1 MLAHLQRRN
10 VAEGETKKM
19 TSDFPWFRKA
29 APPLLL
35 VEGAAI
41 SFYLTAGPQLLRP
54 VNAQGRIAQPFY
66 LKRTIFTDNHS
77 GKLSPFRTEVVARR
91 SDGAT
96 ARISSFGPL
105 TAPGYFRKVD
115 FLDGRSVTL
124 IDLIKAKSTWPD
136 MDPNERSALSQK
148 ITHAP
153 ADCGVHTPYALVR
166 FDSLDGQD
174 VVIMEG
180 VIAKQYRLTRW
191 LAPKLGCEDLYYK
204 SEALGTDGVSSVS
217 SEARVSDLRLGE
229 PDPSLFD
236 LGSDYTEMRPSQ
248 AQNLMLQ
255 KIGPSLSPSE
265 VQGARTE

>member
-1 MLAHLQRRN
+1 MTHLPRLRQA
-10 VAEGETKKM
+10 V
-19 TSDFPWFRKA
+19 
-29 APPLLL
+29 PPLLL
-35 VEGAAI
+35 VVGAAV
-41 SFYLTAGPQLLRP
+41 SFYLAASLHLRP
-54 VNAQGRIAQPFY
+54 VNAQGRVAQPFY
-66 LKRTIFTDNHS
+66 LKRTIFTDGHS
-77 GKLSPFRTEVVARR
+77 GKLSAFRTEVVARR

-124 IDLIKAKSTWPD
+124 IDSIKAKSTWPG
-136 MDPNERSALSQK
+136 MSRSEISALSQK
-148 ITHAP
+148 ITLAP
-153 ADCGVHTPYALVR
+153 ADCGVHTPYALLR

-174 VVIMEG
+174 VVVAEG

-204 SEALGTDGVSSVS
+204 SEALGTDGTSGVS

-236 LGSDYTEMRPSQ
+236 LGTEYTEMKPSQ
-248 AQNLMLQ
+248 GQNLLLQ
-255 KIGPSLSPSE
+255 RIGPSLSPRE
-265 VQGARTE
+265 VQGARTEAKQADALYERSQTRQ